1 MVKRRSKRWWVV
13 TAFLALFCGV
23 GLVLTLVHPFSNL
36 MRANAMTMITRGDVY
51 RDADGEEL
59 PYRLMMPLKVKRGQ
73 TYPLVLSLH
82 GGGCEG
88 TDNTV
93 QLMSVVPI
101 FTTAAARRDFPSYV
115 LAPQCPPGTA
125 WVDERAATADGYR
138 FPTEPSM
145 PLRMALELV
154 ERLPDEYPIDRDRI
168 YVVGYSRGATG
179 GWDALIRRPDLFTAG
194 VLLCGRGVPARAAGI
209 ADIPVWVAHGA
220 HDDAISADCSRAMV
234 RALRAAGGN
243 PRYLEYLDGDHNV
256 GWNALQDP
264 DLMPWLFARRR
275 GE

>member
-101 FTTAAARRDFPSYV
+101 FTTAAARRDFP
-115 LAPQCPPGTA
+115 
-125 WVDERAATADGYR
+125 
-138 FPTEPSM
+138 
-145 PLRMALELV
+145 
-154 ERLPDEYPIDRDRI
+154 
-168 YVVGYSRGATG
+168 TG
-179 GWDALIRRPDLFTAG
+179 R
-194 VLLCGRGVPARAAGI
+194 
-209 ADIPVWVAHGA
+209 
-220 HDDAISADCSRAMV
+220 
-234 RALRAAGGN
+234 
-243 PRYLEYLDGDHNV
+243 
-256 GWNALQDP
+256 
-264 DLMPWLFARRR
+264 
-275 GE
+275 